1 MARFICLSFFF
12 QLLAGCTQG
21 QPANRLGHC
30 ESPAFDQKVAS
41 MLRLDIPAIDV
52 DSVRQSPGR
61 YLLLDARA
69 AREYAVGHIPGARW
83 IDYPAIRTA
92 ALAGVD
98 YDQPIAVYCSI
109 GYRSERI
116 ARELR
121 KMGYRQA
128 VNVYGSIF
136 EWVNRGYPLSD
147 GSGKPSR
154 SVHGYDRSW
163 STWVTNTAFQ
173 TVTD

>member
-12 QLLAGCTQG
+12 QLLAGCIQG
-21 QPANRLGHC
+21 QSGNRLGQC
-30 ESPAFDQKVAS
+30 ESPSFDRKVAS
-41 MLRLDIPAIDV
+41 MLRFDIPAIDV
-52 DSVRQSPGR
+52 DSIRQSPER

-69 AREYAVGHIPGARW
+69 KREYVVGHIPGARW
-83 IDYPAIRTA
+83 VDYPDIRA
-92 ALAGVD
+92 EALAGID
-98 YDQPIAVYCSI
+98 YNQPIAVYCSI

-147 GSGKPSR
+147 GSGKPSQK
-154 SVHGYDRSW
+154 VHGYDRNW

>member
-12 QLLAGCTQG
+12 QLLAGCIQG
-21 QPANRLGHC
+21 QSGNRLGQC
-30 ESPAFDQKVAS
+30 ESPSFDQKVAS

-52 DSVRQSPGR
+52 DSIRQSPER

-69 AREYAVGHIPGARW
+69 KREYVVGHIPGARW
-83 IDYPAIRTA
+83 VDYPDIRA
-92 ALAGVD
+92 EALAGID
-98 YDQPIAVYCSI
+98 YNQPIAVYCSI

-147 GSGKPSR
+147 GSGKPSQK
-154 SVHGYDRSW
+154 VHGYDRNW

>member
-12 QLLAGCTQG
+12 QLLAGCIQG
-21 QPANRLGHC
+21 QSGNRLGQC
-30 ESPAFDQKVAS
+30 ESPSFDRKVAS
-41 MLRLDIPAIDV
+41 MLRFDIPAIDV
-52 DSVRQSPGR
+52 DSIRQSPGH

-69 AREYAVGHIPGARW
+69 EREYAVGHIPGARW
-83 IDYPAIRTA
+83 VDYPDIRPE
-92 ALAGVD
+92 ALAGID
-98 YDQPIAVYCSI
+98 YNQPIAVYCSI

-147 GSGKPSR
+147 GSGKS
-154 SVHGYDRSW
+154 SQKVHGYDRNW